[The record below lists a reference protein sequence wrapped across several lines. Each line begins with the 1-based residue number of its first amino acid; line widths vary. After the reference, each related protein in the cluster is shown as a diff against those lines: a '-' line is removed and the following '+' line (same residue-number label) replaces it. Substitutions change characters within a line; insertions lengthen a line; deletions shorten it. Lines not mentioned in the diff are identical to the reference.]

1 LYYNTTNNGD
11 RGIEPGASPLGGLKP
26 QAAKGERKMSTQADY
41 RLLPTSAKEA
51 LLAKFEERV
60 NRALASAPPSKDWV
74 KKALHRQGSGRCPV
88 RIKRHSLDVVLRYGD
103 ALADLFCHYPDDV
116 VSIVPYDIAIGYQLP
131 GKQPRIN
138 PVEVLTLEA
147 QWTDEWGTRWGH
159 AFGGCG
165 ATPVDCPLKNWAGL
179 DEYLAHG
186 IPEARALGRLD
197 SAVRLLQV
205 HAAAKYCIG
214 VIHLALFE
222 RLHAIRGMENV
233 FVDFY
238 QHGEEVRRLLD
249 AISFYLVELLRYWA
263 EIGADAVFL
272 TDDWGSQ
279 TSLMISPA
287 MWRKFF
293 KARYAQVFAEA
304 HKLGMDVIFH
314 SCGNVTA
321 IVDDLIEVGMD
332 VLDPVQPGAMDID
345 EVARRFG
352 GRCSFAAAVDVQHL
366 LSHGSPQD
374 VRDGVRRVQ
383 DTLGRPFGGGLLVGP
398 ANVITPEIPFENL
411 RALFEVAHER

>member
-1 LYYNTTNNGD
+1 
-11 RGIEPGASPLGGLKP
+11 
-26 QAAKGERKMSTQADY
+26 MSTQTDY
-41 RLLPTSAKEA
+41 RLLPTAEKEA
-51 LLAKFEERV
+51 IVARFEQRV
-60 NRALASAPPSKDWV
+60 SHAQAASAPTKDWV
-74 KKALHRQGSGRCPV
+74 KSAIHRQGSGRCPV
-88 RIKRHSLDVVLRYGD
+88 RIKRLSLDVVLRYGD
-103 ALADLFCHYPDDV
+103 ALADLFCEYPDDV
-116 VSIVPYDIAIGYQLP
+116 VAIIPYDISIGYQLP

-138 PVEVLTLEA
+138 PVDVLTLDA
-147 QWTDEWGTRWGH
+147 QWIDEWGTRWGH

-165 ATPVDCPLKNWAGL
+165 ATPVDCPLKDWSAL
-179 DEYLAHG
+179 EDYLARG
-186 IPEARALGRLD
+186 IPSPRAPGRLD
-197 SAVRLLQV
+197 SAVKLLEV
-205 HAAAKYCIG
+205 HAATKYCIG

-238 QHGEEVRRLLD
+238 EHEDGVRRLLD
-249 AISFYLVELLRYWA
+249 AIGDYLVDLIRYWA
-263 EIGADAVFL
+263 EIGADALFL

-293 KARYAQVFAEA
+293 KPRYARVFAQA
-304 HKLGMDVIFH
+304 HRLGMDVIFH

-321 IVDDLIEVGMD
+321 IVDDLIEAGMD

-366 LSHGSPQD
+366 LSHGSPQE
-374 VRDGVRRVQ
+374 VRDAVRRVK

-398 ANVITPEIPFENL
+398 ANVITPEIPFANL
-411 RALFEVAHER
+411 QALFEVAHEH